1 MKPAI
6 LTKKDLEEALD
17 RFALR
22 MTVRFGVMLGASL
35 AMLAVVLNFAKADA
49 S

>member
-1 MKPAI
+1 MKSVI

-22 MTVRFGVMLGASL
+22 MSIRFGVMLAASL
-35 AMLAVVLNFAKADA
+35 AMLAAVLNFTKAD
-49 S
+49 SS